1 MRSVAPEQLRG
12 PRRFDRS
19 TMLAELADRTFDVV
33 VVGAGLTGAG
43 VALDAASRGLRT
55 ALIERDDFASGSS
68 AHSAKMLH
76 GGLRHLPDG
85 DRRLVTAAFAE
96 RRRLLANAAHLIEP
110 LAFVMP
116 TRGVDLGF
124 ARTADRMLWAYGLLE
139 GRREHGH
146 RHIDAAEAASLLP
159 ALRDIDGGF
168 LVDNAV
174 IDDARLVLTLART
187 ACLAHA
193 ATVVNHA
200 EVVGVEHS
208 VAGRVTGIRVLA
220 DGNEFTVATRVV
232 VNAAGVA
239 AAEIARLDG
248 SDPPAHQETDRVTHV
263 AVRASSLPF
272 EAATV
277 LPGLPAV
284 AVVPWGDVVLL
295 GPVAV
300 PADRVPPERAG
311 VEAIL
316 ERVRETT
323 TASPDA
329 DDITSVTS
337 ALRPR
342 RRSRRVTPVRSTT
355 GMVTVSAATL
365 TTYRVVAAA
374 TVDAVVDQF
383 ADNLDRW
390 VVRRCRTADLPLRG
404 AAGHVDVTTDPSLG
418 AAASHRLIRRHGG
431 EAGAVMAMAAADGGE
446 RLTDSAPTLTA
457 EVRYAARYEMACTVA
472 DVLDRRTRL
481 RMTDRG
487 VALGAA
493 ERVSQVLGE
502 ELGWDPSQ
510 VQTAARDYRTAEL

>member
-1 MRSVAPEQLRG
+1 MAPEQLRG

-33 VVGAGLTGAG
+33 VVGGGLTGAG

-55 ALIERDDFASGSS
+55 ALVERDDFSSGSS
-68 AHSAKMLH
+68 AHSAKLLH

-85 DRRLVTAAFAE
+85 DRRLITTAFGE

-116 TRGVDLGF
+116 SRGVDLGF
-124 ARTADRMLWAYGLLE
+124 ARTVDRMLWAYGLLE

-146 RHIDAAEAASLLP
+146 RHIDAAEAAALLP
-159 ALRDIDGGF
+159 VLRDLDGGF

-174 IDDARLVLTLART
+174 IDDARLVLALVRT
-187 ACLAHA
+187 ACLDHA

-200 EVVGVEHS
+200 EVVGVEHGAS
-208 VAGRVTGIRVLA
+208 GRVAGVRVLA
-220 DGNEFTVATRVV
+220 DGDEFTVATRAV
-232 VNAAGVA
+232 VNAGGVTTG
-239 AAEIARLDG
+239 EIARLDG
-248 SDPPAHQETDRVTHV
+248 SVPTTHQETDRVTHV
-263 AVRASSLPF
+263 AVSASCLPF

-323 TASPDA
+323 TVSPGT
-329 DDITSVTS
+329 DDIRSVTS

-342 RRSRRVTPVRSTT
+342 RRARRATPVRSAT

-365 TTYRVVAAA
+365 TTYRMVAAD
-374 TVDAVVDQF
+374 TVDAVVHQF
-383 ADNLDRW
+383 ADDLDRW

-404 AAGHVDVTTDPSLG
+404 TAGHDDVMTDPALG
-418 AAASHRLIRRHGG
+418 AAISGRLVRRHGG

-446 RLTDSAPTLTA
+446 RLTDRAPILTA
-457 EVRYAARYEMACTVA
+457 EVRYAARYEMARTVA

-481 RMTDRG
+481 RMTDQ
-487 VALGAA
+487 GAA
-493 ERVSQVLGE
+493 EAAADRVAIVLGE
-502 ELGWDPSQ
+502 ELGWDAPR
-510 VQTAARDYRTAEL
+510 VQAAADDYRTVRL